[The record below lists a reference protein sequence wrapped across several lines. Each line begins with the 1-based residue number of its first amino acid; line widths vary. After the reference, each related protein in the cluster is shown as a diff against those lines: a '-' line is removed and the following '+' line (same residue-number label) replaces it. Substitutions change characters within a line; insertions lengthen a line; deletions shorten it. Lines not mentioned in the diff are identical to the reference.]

1 MTSEILLGHFLCLF
15 SDLLELSRGG
25 FLQACVLLKIGG
37 VYCWGNNDNGE
48 LGTGDKTARL
58 IPTSVMGL
66 GAGLKNDIL
75 HSSASAEIGSCKRD
89 GEAASMKSK

>member
-1 MTSEILLGHFLCLF
+1 MTFEILLGHFLCLF
-15 SDLLELSRGG
+15 SGLLELSRGG

-66 GAGLKNDIL
+66 GAGLKMIL
-75 HSSASAEIGSCKRD
+75 YTAQFLQKLALAEGTKRLQ
-89 GEAASMKSK
+89 A